1 MKVNG
6 IFLTVTCLVILL
18 SAKGQHEATSSALKF
33 QSNLQTGILI
43 GQKGS
48 SAALSLNLI
57 NGLQQKSWFAGI
69 GVGIDYGSKRSI
81 PLFLDVKKYFSKGNN
96 GIFVYADAGHNF
108 GWLNSEQK
116 TFLSQAEYKSSGNY
130 YYETGIGYRFLLRG
144 VTAMGVNVGY
154 SVKQF
159 RETYTNNLIIEP
171 PITGTATNTVNFP
184 PASFTNTFNR
194 LSLKLNLFF

>member
-6 IFLTVTCLVILL
+6 IFLTLACLVILL
-18 SAKGQHEATSSALKF
+18 STKGQHATTSSTLKF

-43 GQKGS
+43 GPKSS
-48 SAALSLNLI
+48 SAALALNLI

-69 GVGIDYGSKRSI
+69 GVGIDFGSKRSI
-81 PLFLDVKKYFSKGNN
+81 PLFLDVKKYFSKENN
-96 GIFVYADAGHNF
+96 GIFAYVDAGHNF
-108 GWLNSEQK
+108 SWLKSEQK
-116 TFLSQAEYKSSGNY
+116 TLLSQAEYKSSGNY
-130 YYETGIGYRFLLRG
+130 YYETGMGYRFLLRG
-144 VTAMGVNVGY
+144 VTAMGVSAGY

-159 RETYTNNLIIEP
+159 RETYSNNLIIEP
-171 PITGTATNTVNFP
+171 PITGTATYTGNFP